1 MQLLFSKN
9 QWESD
14 FFERAIYQVN
24 VVEQSTSIQDIMPN
38 SLAVAR
44 VPTNAVSHLDFL
56 QSQGF
61 QLVETT
67 LCFQFIL
74 NNAGLCVYSHFTTPM
89 MLATESD
96 IPALQQLFGE
106 AFTYSRFR
114 SPYFSLQEK
123 SHFYQQWAENA
134 VKGVFDHVCLLKKA
148 QGELQGAVT
157 LRQDGNIV
165 HIGLLAVAPEHRG
178 KGIAQELMMMA
189 NQWARQ
195 KNCTVISVC
204 TQLNNQ
210 SAINCY
216 VKMGAKL
223 QSSSYCLYKFYEC

>member
-14 FFERAIYQVN
+14 FFDREIYQVN
-24 VVEQSTSIQDIMPN
+24 VVEQSTSMQHIMPY

-44 VPTNAVSHLDFL
+44 VPTNAVSYLDFL

-67 LCFQFIL
+67 LCFQLTL
-74 NNAGLCVYSHFTTPM
+74 NNVELFEHSSLATPM
-89 MLATESD
+89 TLATKSD

-106 AFTYSRFR
+106 AFTHSRFR
-114 SPYFSLQEK
+114 EPYFSLQEK
-123 SHFYQQWAENA
+123 SHFYQKWVENA
-134 VKGVFDHVCLLKKA
+134 VKGVFDHVCFLKKER
-148 QGELQGAVT
+148 GKLQGAVT
-157 LRQDGNIV
+157 LRQDGHIV
-165 HIGLLAVAPEHRG
+165 HIGLLAVAPEYRG
-178 KGIAQELMMMA
+178 KGIARELMMIA
-189 NQWARQ
+189 NQWARK